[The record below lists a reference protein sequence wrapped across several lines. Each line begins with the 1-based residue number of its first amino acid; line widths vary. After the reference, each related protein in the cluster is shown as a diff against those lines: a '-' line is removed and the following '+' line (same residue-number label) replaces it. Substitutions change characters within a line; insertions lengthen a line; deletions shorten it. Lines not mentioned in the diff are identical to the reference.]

1 MESSLQ
7 RFYIY
12 MFLLQSLEAEKILQ
26 RNVRKVALQQQRSY
40 HVKPKRLYGWE
51 SSFYRE
57 LVGKALERESL
68 VVYYD
73 QSTM

>member
-26 RNVRKVALQQQRSY
+26 RNVRKVERSY
-40 HVKPKRLYGWE
+40 HVKPQRLYGWE